1 MRHEPT
7 SVPRSRLDLRPPRGQ
22 ADRGRWPALLA
33 HGFRAAGR
41 CGYLRIPLGVALAV
55 LLVGESVPTSLWAGL
70 VLVVAGVAAMTMRPR
85 WKSKDEP

>member
-1 MRHEPT
+1 
-7 SVPRSRLDLRPPRGQ
+7 
-22 ADRGRWPALLA
+22 
-33 HGFRAAGR
+33 
-41 CGYLRIPLGVALAV
+41 LGVALAV